1 MGRVIREGLRVSSLS
16 RFQSIFFH
24 QAGNSIFNQN
34 QSDKLESCPGKE
46 EACHDPRAVSF
57 ELNLLFEKVVYSL
70 ACYNR
75 GRRSNSWDGILLP
88 SGVGKCKKLLL
99 RLNWLHLCEC
109 FPSYRSRLI
118 FLEDQTMK
126 VWSTVKRLQLCINI
140 NPLNLLNNKFI
151 DGDVFIIIIIV
162 IIRGCNLDR
171 IAIFVVI
178 VVDRIWTKHGWSIVE
193 LMFELFSI
201 LITINRNIQYWFEL
215 CFNICL
221 FNIFV

>member
-1 MGRVIREGLRVSSLS
+1 M
-16 RFQSIFFH
+16 
-24 QAGNSIFNQN
+24 
-34 QSDKLESCPGKE
+34 
-46 EACHDPRAVSF
+46 
-57 ELNLLFEKVVYSL
+57 
-70 ACYNR
+70 
-75 GRRSNSWDGILLP
+75 
-88 SGVGKCKKLLL
+88 
-99 RLNWLHLCEC
+99 
-109 FPSYRSRLI
+109 
-118 FLEDQTMK
+118 
-126 VWSTVKRLQLCINI
+126 
-140 NPLNLLNNKFI
+140 NNKFI